1 MKPEEKL
8 AEWSS
13 GWVTDGLVTAAQ
25 RDALLAR
32 HPVPAG
38 GSHRFLAIL
47 AMLGGTMLVVGVSLI
62 IKSNWD
68 QIGDWAK
75 ILGLVALLSG
85 AYSLGYRLKMSP
97 GNYPRTGDACFMAG
111 AVLFLLGIALVSQI
125 FHLDSRPANGV
136 LLWWAGIVV
145 LPWLTRAKGM
155 QLVSVIAGL
164 TWLGLELASRDSLI
178 SLAPAS
184 GPYFHDGYLFAA
196 AGVLVGWAV
205 AFFGLG
211 LRLGRHDDFAGLHEN
226 AGLLIVCFALY
237 ALSFSWSKDWWSA
250 HAMASAGGGAT
261 AALVVLAAAGA
272 GWAWLKNYPGM
283 KRFAWAIVP
292 TLVPV
297 AAHLAGLD
305 LLDSGWL
312 WGACAS
318 VALFLLNLAMIRAG
332 LAEERESWINLGM
345 AFLALNIVTRYF
357 LLFGSMLE
365 GGVFFI
371 VTGLVI
377 LGLGWY
383 LERKR
388 RSLVDRVRGEVSL

>member
-8 AEWSS
+8 QKWSA
-13 GWVTDGLVTAAQ
+13 GWVADGIVTVAQ

-32 HPVPAG
+32 HPVPAS

-68 QIGDWAK
+68 QIGDWVK
-75 ILGLVALLSG
+75 IVGLVALLTGSY
-85 AYSLGYRLKMSP
+85 ALGYRLKIAP
-97 GNYPRTGDACFMAG
+97 GCYPRTGDACLMAG
-111 AVLFLLGIALVSQI
+111 AALFLLGIALVSQI
-125 FHLDSRPANGV
+125 FHIDSRPANGV
-136 LLWWAGIVV
+136 LLWWAGIVA
-145 LPWLTRAKGM
+145 LPWLLHARGM
-155 QLVSVIAGL
+155 QLVSLIAGL
-164 TWLGLELASRDSLI
+164 TWLGMELAARDSIIGL
-178 SLAPAS
+178 LPAS
-184 GPYFHDGYLFAA
+184 RHYFNDGYLFAA
-196 AGVLVGWAV
+196 ASVPVGWTV
-205 AFFGLG
+205 ALFGVG
-211 LRLGRHDDFAGLHEN
+211 LRLGRHDDFAGLHEKV
-226 AGLLIVCFALY
+226 GLLIVCLALY
-237 ALSFSWSKDWWSA
+237 ALSYSWSTDWWRL
-250 HAMASAGGGAT
+250 HEMAPASGGSIV
-261 AALVVLAAAGA
+261 ALVGLALG
-272 GWAWLKNYPGM
+272 GVVWAWLQNYPAL
-283 KRFAWAIVP
+283 KRLAWAIAP
-292 TLVPV
+292 TFVPV
-297 AAHLAGLD
+297 AGHLAGLD

-371 VTGLVI
+371 VTGLLI

-388 RSLVDRVRGEVSL
+388 RSLVHRLRGEAGS